1 MKRKDL
7 AGIAALCLSLGVLC
21 SPASVAEPS
30 RPGGLPLD
38 QAIRIGS
45 GREVV
50 VEVSDPDCRFSR
62 RMVRYWDQR
71 QDVSRFIFM
80 VALSNH
86 PEAAGKIRYILC
98 ARDRAAAYREV
109 YSGGLDFG
117 EKFSERQ
124 CDDQG
129 LARVHREVAAKVG
142 AVGTPTYLI
151 KGVKVD
157 GAKVGEIERLLGG
170 AKIPFSA
177 GDPDW

>member
-1 MKRKDL
+1 MRRALTCTVALYL
-7 AGIAALCLSLGVLC
+7 ALGVLC
-21 SPASVAEPS
+21 TLSSAAETS
-30 RPGGLPLD
+30 RYGELPLD

-50 VEVSDPDCRFSR
+50 VEISDPDCRFSR

-86 PEAAGKIRYILC
+86 PEAAGKVRYILC
-98 ARDRAAAYREV
+98 ARDRVAAYREV

-117 EKFSERQ
+117 EKSSERQ